1 MDGRR
6 QSRSNHF
13 AYKVNKQNTILS
25 LCIYDLKHEG
35 KIFSKR
41 DNFMAESENP
51 TPPQFL
57 VSKTT

>member
-1 MDGRR
+1 
-6 QSRSNHF
+6 
-13 AYKVNKQNTILS
+13 VNKQNTILS

-41 DNFMAESENP
+41 DIFMAESENP